1 MSIGFIAPLLVA
13 AMVALVA
20 GLLQSRL
27 RPQVAAQSLAV
38 ACVSVAAAT
47 MWALLTLVLGALAEN
62 SFIDRWSAWCPEL
75 YRADDHVSAWIGLG
89 AALILGAVLY
99 RAGRAARSE
108 RRTRQR
114 LPDCEHGVLILESD
128 QPAAY
133 AVPGRHGGIVVS
145 RGMIEALEPPERAV
159 LWAHERSH
167 LNHKHHRYLVAT
179 EMAAAIVP
187 PLRGLADQV
196 HFATE
201 RWADED
207 AAIEV
212 GGDRQLVARAIARA
226 AIASVDHGRTAM
238 AMADTG
244 VGDRVRAMIDIDR
257 RFLAPA
263 IGAIVGLVVMTSTLA
278 GSGLQLHHLLAFVA
292 HVCGGS

>member
-1 MSIGFIAPLLVA
+1 MSFGFIAPLLVA

-47 MWALLTLVLGALAEN
+47 IWALLTLVLGALAEN

-89 AALILGAVLY
+89 AGLILGAVLY
-99 RAGRAARSE
+99 RAGCAARRE

-114 LPDCEHGVLILESD
+114 LPDCEHGVLILESE

-133 AVPGRHGGIVVS
+133 AVPGRRGGIVVS
-145 RGMIEALEPPERAV
+145 RGMIEALEPSERAV

-207 AAIEV
+207 AAMEV

-263 IGAIVGLVVMTSTLA
+263 IGALVGLVVMTSTLA

>member
-1 MSIGFIAPLLVA
+1 MSIGFIAPLLA
-13 AMVALVA
+13 AAIVALAA
-20 GLLQSRL
+20 GLLQPRL

-47 MWALLTLVLGALAEN
+47 VWALLTLVLGALAEN

-75 YRADDHVSAWIGLG
+75 YRADDHVSAWIGLVAG
-89 AALILGAVLY
+89 VTLGAVLH
-99 RAGRAARSE
+99 RAASAVRRE

-114 LPDCEHGVLILESD
+114 LPECEHGVLIVESD

-133 AVPGRHGGIVVS
+133 AVPGRRGGIVVS
-145 RGMIEALEPPERAV
+145 RGMIDALEPSERAV

-167 LNHKHHRYLVAT
+167 LNHKHHRYLLAT
-179 EMAAAIVP
+179 EMAVAAVP
-187 PLRGLADQV
+187 PLRGLAHQV

-212 GGDRQLVARAIARA
+212 GGDRQLVARAISRA
-226 AIASVDHGRTAM
+226 ALASVDHGRTAM

-244 VGDRVRAMIDIDR
+244 VGERVRAMIDIDR
-257 RFLAPA
+257 RYLAPVF
-263 IGAIVGLVVMTSTLA
+263 GAAVGLVVMTSTLA
-278 GSGLQLHHLLAFVA
+278 GSGLQLHHLVAFVA
-292 HVCGGS
+292 HVCAGS

>member
-1 MSIGFIAPLLVA
+1 MSIGFVAPVLVA
-13 AMVALVA
+13 AIVALAA
-20 GLLQSRL
+20 GLMQTRL

-47 MWALLTLVLGALAEN
+47 VWALLTLVLGALANN

-75 YRADDHVSAWIGLG
+75 YRADDHVSAWIGL
-89 AALILGAVLY
+89 AAGGTLAAVLQ
-99 RAGRAARSE
+99 RAASAAHRE

-114 LPDCEHGVLILESD
+114 LPECDGGVLILDSD
-128 QPAAY
+128 QPVAY
-133 AVPGRHGGIVVS
+133 AVPGRRGGIVVS
-145 RGMIEALEPPERAV
+145 RGMNDALEPSERAV

-167 LNHKHHRYLVAT
+167 LNHKHHRYLIAT
-179 EMAAAIVP
+179 EMAVAVVP

-207 AAIEV
+207 AAVEV

-226 AIASVDHGRTAM
+226 ALASVDHGRAAM
-238 AMADTG
+238 ALADTG
-244 VGDRVRAMIDIDR
+244 VGERVRALVDIDR

-263 IGAIVGLVVMTSTLA
+263 IGAAVGLVIITSTLA